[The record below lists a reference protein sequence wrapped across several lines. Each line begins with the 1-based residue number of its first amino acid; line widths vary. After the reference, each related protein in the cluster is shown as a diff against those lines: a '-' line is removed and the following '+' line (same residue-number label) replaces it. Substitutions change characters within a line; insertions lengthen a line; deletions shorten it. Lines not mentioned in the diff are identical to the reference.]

1 MRILYSWIF
10 LLRVSKKQKEKK
22 LSIVF
27 MSDLN
32 RPPIQDDDDDIMHL
46 IVLPLDYEWT

>member
-1 MRILYSWIF
+1 
-10 LLRVSKKQKEKK
+10 
-22 LSIVF
+22 

-32 RPPIQDDDDDIMHL
+32 RPPIQDDDDDDIMHL